1 MLSQKGLQTIFSP
14 QDDRI
19 PTNVEIAEVFARVGQ
34 QQHGAA
40 GDPLPDHLEHKLETQ
55 PTKNHNKYQSM
66 DVWTLPDEVEVAGVW
81 PLMK

>member
-1 MLSQKGLQTIFSP
+1 M
-14 QDDRI
+14 
-19 PTNVEIAEVFARVGQ
+19 EIAEVFARVGQ